1 MPDERFPLIN
11 MSNFITNKVLTDE
24 CDSADTLKVHTQK
37 TIYGIEKSNIDAFSS
52 IQKTPTALIDD
63 SKREHLMMLPLNG
76 MCFAVKEVIDVDG
89 YVCNLGCDA
98 FSGRIPTQSAEIV
111 QNLEKLGAQLIG
123 ITRSTELAI
132 AKETSTV
139 NPWSQNHTPGGSS
152 SGSASAVGGGL
163 VPFALGTQTIGS
175 IIRPAAYCGAVGFKP
190 SKGVGSLVGVLTLSN
205 TLDHLG
211 YFSDSLER
219 LTTTLNLL
227 YPELL
232 INAKKEEKKPYRIIC
247 LQPWFAM
254 EEDLQ
259 WQKNIHKVKK
269 WAVSHGVDCIDMS
282 LDAGITEQE
291 ENVTDSILC
300 FEMSEQWD
308 DLLFNNKDT
317 SDFLQEFLQRGKSI
331 SLERYQACL
340 AQQKKMKVSINH
352 WLGDNDI
359 IVFPSVTGLPPKLGD
374 GTGSRD
380 TQRLWTLL
388 GMPALNLPI
397 GIEGDFPNNIQ
408 LITKVGRDA
417 FLLETA
423 KIFRDSVFFPITK
436 PLYDDYV

>member
-1 MPDERFPLIN
+1 MANKNFPLIN
-11 MSNFITNKVLTDE
+11 MCDLIPNKVLTDE
-24 CDSADTLKVHTQK
+24 CGSADALEILTQR
-37 TIYGIEKSNIDAFSS
+37 TIQNIENSSIDAFSS
-52 IQKTPTALIDD
+52 IQKIPTALIDD
-63 SKREHLMMLPLNG
+63 SKREHLMTLPLNG
-76 MCFAVKEVIDVDG
+76 MCFAVKEVIDVNG

-98 FSGRIPTQSAEIV
+98 FSDRIPTQSAEIV

-139 NPWSQNHTPGGSS
+139 NPWSHNHTPGGSS

-190 SKGVGSLVGVLTLSN
+190 SKGVGSLIGMLTLSS

-227 YPELL
+227 YPEMLL
-232 INAKKEEKKPYRIIC
+232 NTKKEEKPYRVIC

-254 EEDLQ
+254 TEDLQ
-259 WQKNIHKVKK
+259 WQKNLNKIKK
-269 WAVSHGVDCIDMS
+269 WAITHDVDCIDMS
-282 LDAGITEQE
+282 LDTKITDQE

-300 FEMSEQWD
+300 FEMSELWD
-308 DLLFNNKDT
+308 DLLFSNKNT
-317 SDFLQEFLQRGKSI
+317 SDFLQSFLQRGKSI
-331 SLERYQACL
+331 TFDKYQSCL
-340 AQQKKMKVSINH
+340 AQQSEMKDSINS

-359 IVFPSVTGLPPKLGD
+359 IIFPSVTGLPPKLGD

-397 GIEGDFPNNIQ
+397 GVENGFPNNVQ
-408 LITKVGRDA
+408 LIAKIGQDA

-423 KIFRDSVFFPITK
+423 KFLRDSVFFPKTK
-436 PLYDDYV
+436 PLLNDYV